1 MFKNLLCEDDFKLL
15 VYELGYEIDML
26 EGKTNT
32 VPISNFLNKIGFP
45 DNWRD
50 IVNIG

>member
-1 MFKNLLCEDDFKLL
+1 
-15 VYELGYEIDML
+15 ML

-32 VPISNFLNKIGFP
+32 VPINSFLNKIGFP

-50 IVNIG
+50 IVELD